1 MLGIGGGATGAEMA
15 QAFSRLGCR
24 TTILQMDTHLLPFAD
39 FFAGELLEDPFHK
52 EDIAVYNIR
61 SITSVSIRDDG
72 SVILGTE
79 E

>member
-1 MLGIGGGATGAEMA
+1 
-15 QAFSRLGCR
+15 
-24 TTILQMDTHLLPFAD
+24 MDTHLLPFAD